1 MTFDAKPLSYMDE
14 PLGQL
19 HNANSVP
26 MTARY
31 DSKGGVF
38 SSRSQAPNSAY
49 HSEQNYGQR
58 PAQSQYNRRLPPQVH
73 EQNQNRRSKSIDR
86 HQAVPMPTLHAP
98 EGLQENNIL
107 MNLDGDQNLHS
118 DPRQCNIVLHDV
130 EYNMNHDEYYNDDGN
145 YEEEYNDKEYYDDG

>member
-1 MTFDAKPLSYMDE
+1 
-14 PLGQL
+14 
-19 HNANSVP
+19 

-73 EQNQNRRSKSIDR
+73 AQNQNRRSKSIDR

-98 EGLQENNIL
+98 EGLHENNIL
-107 MNLDGDQNLHS
+107 MNLDGNQNLHS
-118 DPRQCNIVLHDV
+118 DPRQYNKPHDDG
-130 EYNMNHDEYYNDDGN
+130 YNMNDDEYYNDDGN
-145 YEEEYNDKEYYDDG
+145 HEEEYNDKEYYDDG